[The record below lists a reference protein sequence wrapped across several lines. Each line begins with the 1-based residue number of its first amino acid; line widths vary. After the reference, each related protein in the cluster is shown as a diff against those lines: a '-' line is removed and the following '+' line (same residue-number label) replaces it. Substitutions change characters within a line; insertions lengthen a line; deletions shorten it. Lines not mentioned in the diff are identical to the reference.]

1 MHTKKWRFCLDRGGT
16 FTDVVALAPDGR
28 LLMDKTPSDSVRGGL
43 QVLRRILS
51 LPEDALLP
59 AAQVADIRIGT
70 TISTNM
76 LLEKKGER
84 TALLVTQGFRDILL
98 IGDQTRPSLFALD
111 VRRAPPLYDTVLE
124 VPERIGADG
133 KVVRPLDEGALR
145 EMLSR
150 LRGAYDNITI
160 AFMHASQYPQHER
173 AAANI
178 ARECGFARV
187 VASHQVS
194 ALMKYIPRANTAV
207 ADAYL
212 DAGLRGYV
220 NAVSRQCE
228 AGVEVL
234 FMQSNGALA
243 AADAVR
249 AVNTILSGPAGG
261 AVGMKKSANLAGYAR
276 VIGFDMGGTSTDVCI
291 ADGEAGGDSLRLENR
306 VAEVPLFAPMM
317 DIHTVAAGGGS
328 IVHHADQRLQ
338 VGPHSAGAQPGPA
351 CYRNGGP
358 LTITDC
364 NVLLG
369 KLPLEFFPP
378 VFGAQGNALPD
389 AAVVEE
395 KFAEMAAEAGIPA
408 VQLAEEFIR
417 IAVEQMAGAIRR
429 IAMARA
435 VALPGCVLNSFGGAA
450 GQHAC
455 LVADAVGIRAVL
467 VTRQASVLSAWG
479 IGAADI
485 GALKN
490 RSVECAL
497 DSPQLDGIFADLA
510 AAACA
515 DLPPAGASGKPEVH
529 KTLRCRIAGVD
540 AQLPVRW
547 QPGNAA
553 AMRAEYEAAHAARY
567 GTSTAGKKVLAAVAE
582 VRAVIRQELPAA
594 AHTPAGGAAQ
604 AMRAR
609 REVLF
614 NGKLRRTKFYDWD
627 ALPPGAL
634 IKAPAVI
641 INALNTIVV
650 EPQWEALVQPSG
662 DLLLKKTAAAARRSN
677 PRRSQAAMIEIMN
690 SRFAFVAEQMGE
702 LLRQTATSVNIR
714 ERLDFSCALFDSC
727 GNLVANAPHIPVHL
741 GSMSES
747 VRHLHRK
754 KPDGWARG
762 DVFLINSPYH
772 GGTHLPDITVIR
784 PGRLDGGSGKADF
797 YVAARGHHAD
807 VGGISPGSMP
817 AASAHIE
824 EEGVHFSLTP
834 LVVDGEFAE
843 DAIRRLLAQAAHPAR
858 AVDENI
864 ADLRAQIAAA
874 AAGVAEMQRSGAE
887 FGANMVR
894 RYLRVVQKNAENAT
908 REVLRRLSA
917 GKAQVQLDDGSAIC
931 VAVHIDRGKGEAVF
945 DFAGSARQHPQNFN
959 APRAV
964 VRAAVIYCLRALL
977 GENIPL
983 NDGLLRPVTLRLP
996 RASLLNPRPP
1006 AAVAA
1011 GNVEVSQ
1018 HIVDAVLAALGECAN
1033 AQGTCNNLTIGSGDW
1048 QYYETICGGMGACA
1062 ASAGASAVQVHMTN
1076 SRASDPEVLEWNYP
1090 MRLEEFSIRRGSG
1103 GAGANAGGD
1112 GAVRRLRL
1120 LVAAEA
1126 NLLTS
1131 RRAVAPQGLHGG
1143 AAGACGKNY
1152 VERADG
1158 TRQAL
1163 AGCARARLEE
1173 GDCLVVETPGGGGWG
1188 APY

>member
-1 MHTKKWRFCLDRGGT
+1 MQGVKWRFCLDRGGT

-43 QVLRRILS
+43 QVLRRHLA
-51 LPEDALLP
+51 LPPDAPLP

-84 TALLVTQGFRDILL
+84 TALLVTRGFRDILL
-98 IGDQTRPSLFALD
+98 IGDQTRPALFALD
-111 VRRAPPLYDTVLE
+111 VRRPPPLYDTVLE
-124 VPERIGADG
+124 VPERIAADG
-133 KVVRPLDEGALR
+133 QVVHALDEEALR
-145 EMLSR
+145 EIFAS
-150 LRGAYDNITI
+150 LRRQNYDSITI
-160 AFMHASQYPQHER
+160 AFMHASQHPAHER
-173 AAANI
+173 TAAAL
-178 ARECGFARV
+178 ARACGFARV

-212 DAGLRGYV
+212 DAGLRDYV

-228 AGVEVL
+228 RGVEVL

-261 AVGMKKSANLAGYAR
+261 AVGMKKSAQRAGYAR

-291 ADGEAGGDSLRLENR
+291 AGEDEGESLRLENR
-306 VAEVPLFAPMM
+306 IAEVPLFVPML

-328 IVHHADQRLQ
+328 IVHYRDQRLQ

-378 VFGAQGNALPD
+378 VFGAEGNQPPD
-389 AAVVEE
+389 AAAVHE
-395 KFAEMAAEAGIPA
+395 KFAALAAQTGLPA

-429 IAMARA
+429 LALARA
-435 VALPGCVLNSFGGAA
+435 VALPGCALNSFGGAA

-455 LVADAVGIRAVL
+455 LVADAVGIRTVL

-479 IGAADI
+479 IGAADV

-497 DSPQLDGIFADLA
+497 DAPQLDEVFAELTV
-510 AAACA
+510 AACA
-515 DLPPAGASGKPEVH
+515 ELPADSTPIVERTV
-529 KTLRCRIAGVD
+529 RCRVAGVD
-540 AQLPVRW
+540 AQLPIRW
-547 QPGNAA
+547 RRGEVA
-553 AMRAEYEAAHAARY
+553 AMRAEFEAQHAARY
-567 GTSTAGKKVLAAVAE
+567 GISAANKKVLVAVAE
-582 VRAVIRQELPAA
+582 VRAVLRHTLPPA
-594 AHTPAGGAAQ
+594 AHTPAARAAQ
-604 AMRAR
+604 ALRGR

-614 NGKLRRTKFYDWD
+614 NGKARQTKLYDWD
-627 ALPPGAL
+627 KLPPDTVVN
-634 IKAPAVI
+634 APAVI
-641 INALNTIVV
+641 TNALNTIVV
-650 EPQWEALVQPSG
+650 EPGWQARVEGTG
-662 DLLLKKTAAAARRSN
+662 DLLLQKTAAAARRQ
-677 PRRSQAAMIEIMN
+677 RRSQAAMIEIMN
-690 SRFAFVAEQMGE
+690 SRFTFVAEQMGE
-702 LLRQTATSVNIR
+702 LLRQTAMSVNIR
-714 ERLDFSCALFDSC
+714 ERLDFSCALFDHC

-754 KPDGWARG
+754 KPPGWARG

-797 YVAARGHHAD
+797 YVAARGHHSD
-807 VGGISPGSMP
+807 VGGVSPGSMP
-817 AASAHIE
+817 AVSRHIE
-824 EEGVHFSLTP
+824 EEGVLFDLTP
-834 LVVDGEFAE
+834 LVVDGVFAE
-843 DAIRRLLAQAAHPAR
+843 DAVRRQLQQTAHPAR
-858 AVDENI
+858 KVEENLS
-864 ADLRAQIAAA
+864 DLRAQVAAT
-874 AAGVAEMQRSGAE
+874 AAGVAEMQRSGRE
-887 FGANMVR
+887 FGDGMVR
-894 RYLRVVQKNAENAT
+894 RYLRLVQKNAEAAA
-908 REVLRRLSA
+908 RRVLCSLA
-917 GKAQVQLDDGSAIC
+917 DGAAQVQLDDGSCIA
-931 VAVHIDRGKGEAVF
+931 VAVHIDRRTGEAVF
-945 DFAGSARQHPQNFN
+945 DFGGSAKQHAHNFN

-964 VRAAVIYCLRALL
+964 MRAAVIYCLRALL

-983 NDGLLRPVTLRLP
+983 NDGLLRPVLLCLP
-996 RASLLNPRPP
+996 RASLLNPRAP

-1018 HIVDAVLAALGECAN
+1018 HIVDAVLAALGVCAN
-1033 AQGTCNNLTIGSGDW
+1033 AQGTCNNLTIGSANW
-1048 QYYETICGGMGACA
+1048 QYYETVCGGMGACA
-1062 ASAGASAVQVHMTN
+1062 TAAGADAVQVHMTN

-1090 MRLEEFSIRRGSG
+1090 MRVEEFSIRRGSG
-1103 GAGANAGGD
+1103 GAGQHQGGD
-1112 GAVRRLRL
+1112 GAVRRLRVL
-1120 LVAAEA
+1120 TAAEV

-1131 RRAVAPQGLHGG
+1131 RRCVPPQGVNGG
-1143 AAGACGKNY
+1143 AAGACGSNY

-1158 TRQAL
+1158 TRQPL
-1163 AGCARARLEE
+1163 AGCESAALHS
-1173 GDCLVVETPGGGGWG
+1173 GDCIVLETPGGGGFG
-1188 APY
+1188 KASQ